1 MKELKFE
8 QRLPPEAGFVADA
21 VLGNTVFEV
30 LHRAKGLRNVRSSI
44 FQLARFASL
53 HSSNRAVLV
62 FDEPDITKER
72 VEQEWESGCAILH
85 GELTERLTFVIIRDD
100 EIEEFPHPLTPQE
113 REALPEII
121 RHERGASF
129 RAQNRHGHAFFDIL
143 RVLLVRW
150 FRQEG
155 PLTSKILMEMCGCSY
170 PTIAAS
176 LKRLGSHVER
186 HSDRR
191 VELRSF
197 PKDAWFKLVAGKDE
211 IRATRKFTDRSAS
224 PRSPESLLR
233 RLQKLDRRE
242 VAIGGVEGARFYLPS
257 LDLIGTP
264 RIDLVVHETGI
275 GSDLSGMVRKL
286 DPALKPAE
294 AGEPV
299 TLAVHQLFRPFS
311 LFSSGGIDQS
321 YADEVECLLDLQ
333 DARLESQALE
343 FLDSLTRKARL

>member
-53 HSSNRAVLV
+53 HPSNRAVLV

-100 EIEEFPHPLTPQE
+100 EIENFPHPLTPQE

-121 RHERGASF
+121 RQKRGASSL
-129 RAQNRHGHAFFDIL
+129 AQNRRGDAFFDVL
-143 RVLLVRW
+143 RVLLVSW

-155 PLTSKILMEMCGCSY
+155 PLTSKKLMEMCGSSY
-170 PTIAAS
+170 PTIASS
-176 LKRLGSHVER
+176 LKRLNPHLVR

-191 VELRSF
+191 VELKSF
-197 PKDAWFKLVAGKDE
+197 PKDEWLKLVAGRDQ
-211 IRATRKFTDRSAS
+211 IRATRKFVDRSAS
-224 PRSPESLLR
+224 PRSPESLLS
-233 RLQKLDRRE
+233 RLRKLNRKV
-242 VAIGGVEGARFYLPS
+242 VAIGGVEGARYYQPS
-257 LDLIGTP
+257 LDLVGTP
-264 RIDLVVHETGI
+264 RIDLAIHMTGD
-275 GSDLSGMVRKL
+275 GFDLPGMVRKL

-294 AGEPV
+294 AGESV
-299 TLAVHQLFRPFS
+299 ALAVHQLFRPVS
-311 LFSSGGIDQS
+311 LFSSGGIDQP

-333 DARLESQALE
+333 DARLETQALE
-343 FLDSLTRKARL
+343 FLASLTKKARS